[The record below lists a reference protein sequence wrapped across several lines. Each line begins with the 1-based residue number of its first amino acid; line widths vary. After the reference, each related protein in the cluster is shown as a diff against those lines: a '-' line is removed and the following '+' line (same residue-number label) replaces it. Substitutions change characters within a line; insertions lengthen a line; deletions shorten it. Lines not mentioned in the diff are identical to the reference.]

1 MVVVELL
8 SRLSY
13 FMGRVGVGVGLGGRN
28 ERFRGGS
35 DVLLAGG
42 IGLGEVQLPTAG
54 LRRLGL
60 VV

>member
-28 ERFRGGS
+28 ERFGVGS
-35 DVLLAGG
+35 ELLLAGG
-42 IGLGEVQLPTAG
+42 NGEGEVQLPTAG
-54 LRRLGL
+54 LRRLGF